1 MSAIAATISSP
12 FHIARVAAPH
22 FAGQVCSIVCPR
34 MRTLGSMDIHTLGHM
49 LAETIIAAHRDMPD
63 STTIVLD
70 VEEAIVPLYLDF
82 AIQDLMDREARVG
95 VIVLCGGATS
105 HDDDSPL
112 PKALCANVSA
122 ANRAG
127 SLWHPI
133 LSRQVPAR
141 LSIAD
146 WR

>member
-1 MSAIAATISSP
+1 MNAIAATIETP
-12 FHIARVAAPH
+12 FRVETLPAPH
-22 FAGQVCSIVCPR
+22 FAGRVYRIACPR
-34 MRTLGSMDIHTLGHM
+34 LREPESMDIRACGRA
-49 LAETIIAAHRDMPD
+49 LAERIEAAHRGAA
-63 STTIVLD
+63 SATTVILD
-70 VEEAIVPLYLDF
+70 VEESIVPLYVDF
-82 AIQDLMDREARVG
+82 AIQDLLDRKVRAG
-95 VIVLCGGATS
+95 VLVLCNGATS

-133 LSRQVPAR
+133 LLRQVPAR